1 MFIMDKVQLVILC
14 GGLASRIIKLT
25 KKTPKSL
32 LKFKKHPFIFYQL
45 RWAKKNKFKDIIL
58 LTGHLDFEI
67 RNYIKKN
74 FKELNISFV
83 KDGRKLRG
91 TGGAIL
97 NAKKYLKNKF
107 IVINGDTFPTIN
119 IKNLVNHYL
128 NNKQLST
135 VVIKK
140 NNKRYLQS
148 NIKIKN
154 RYIIFYEKDETNDSK
169 YIDYGIQLFNKKD
182 LLKASEKKSY
192 LSMDKIYLK
201 LIENKKLIY
210 YKTNKNFFE
219 IGSYK
224 GIKEFKNYLYKK

>member
-1 MFIMDKVQLVILC
+1 MDNFQLIILC

-45 RWAKKNKFKDIIL
+45 QWAKKNKIKNIIL

-67 RNYIKKN
+67 KNYIKKN
-74 FKELNISFV
+74 FKELNVFCIR
-83 KDGRKLRG
+83 DGKKLRG

-107 IVINGDTFPTIN
+107 MVINGDTYPMIN
-119 IKNLVNHYL
+119 IKNLINHYFD
-128 NNKQLST
+128 NKELST

-140 NNKRYLQS
+140 NNKKHLQS

-154 RYIIFYEKDETNDSK
+154 RYINFYEKEETNDSK

-182 LLKASEKKSY
+182 LIKTFKKKYY

-201 LIENKKLIY
+201 LIKNKKLIY

-224 GIKEFKNYLYKK
+224 CIKEFKNYLSKK